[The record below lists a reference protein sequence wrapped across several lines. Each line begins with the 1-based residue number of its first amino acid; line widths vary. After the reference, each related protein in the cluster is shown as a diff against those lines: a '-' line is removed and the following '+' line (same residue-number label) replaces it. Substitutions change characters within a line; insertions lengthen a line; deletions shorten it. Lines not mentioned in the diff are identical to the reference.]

1 MEPDFPTYEQKS
13 RHKEGVLE
21 PHMWSGWVARSE
33 PWYCRAFDAAT
44 PTPGRCGP
52 VVVRCFPVR
61 LAAALG
67 AGKKEGKSGRNS
79 LPAPDWEDRGAD
91 GSSSQMSRDP
101 AGR

>member
-1 MEPDFPTYEQKS
+1 
-13 RHKEGVLE
+13 
-21 PHMWSGWVARSE
+21 MWSGWVARSE

-67 AGKKEGKSGRNS
+67 AGRKRERVVETLSQHLTGRTEVLMEA
-79 LPAPDWEDRGAD
+79 LPK
-91 GSSSQMSRDP
+91 
-101 AGR
+101 